1 MGLLTGENL
10 AALSTWT
17 EGSSPNYFVSPGA
30 LAGKCKGMWF
40 HHPHLEDSGWDF
52 SLHVSKLMNEIV
64 NKHL

>member
-52 SLHVSKLMNEIV
+52 SLQVSKLMNEIV
-64 NKHL
+64 NKHF